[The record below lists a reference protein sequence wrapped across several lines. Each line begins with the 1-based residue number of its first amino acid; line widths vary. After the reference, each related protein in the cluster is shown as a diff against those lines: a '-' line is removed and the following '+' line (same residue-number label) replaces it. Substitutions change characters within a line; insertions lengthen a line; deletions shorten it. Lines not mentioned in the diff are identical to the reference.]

1 MQIITQGERR
11 ITREQILAQG
21 KIPVSPGIPQEQ
33 AEKAYWRRR
42 VVEACIHGVDI
53 NPMAV
58 ELAKLSLWLT
68 CIAADEPLNFLDH
81 HLRHGNALLFVAPEE
96 LKRAPILG
104 PEPEHRTFELGAGL
118 HNVLAGVIR
127 DAMRIEEKASTE
139 MDVVKEKEHLW
150 KEALTR
156 LQPFLDLSHLWIAAL
171 DGVPVDELNYLSAAR
186 LLVDPDQLPPQE
198 ARDAKRFIKSIAEDL
213 ESRKNVLSPFHW
225 QLEFPDVFF
234 DEAGQPLLPA
244 SVASTP
250 FSAIPPTYPC
260 TRPRSPA
267 TGACAMPWNAA
278 PAISKT
284 STSTSR
290 IWASASCANEAG
302 SGSSFPTLSSPWRQ
316 NSACARCCK
325 TTPSI
330 GSGSA
335 IPSMPPWTPPSSS
348 RRSNPLPRI
357 IAIGFVQARPLKKP
371 DGGKT
376 QPEKNLEKLPTANA
390 LVWHEPVTATAYG
403 EVRHTTENALRVHD
417 VPLAIPLDAHKRVFF
432 EPRPGTLRLFEQ
444 FNRQVKNL
452 VAEWWEK
459 IEDSRKFAANMAEIQ
474 AYHRSLRPGDVTL
487 VGLIAEGGQGMRTA
501 NNARFLAY
509 LEGTPQARD
518 IEAQSQIWTQAWLA
532 NERIQPAFN
541 RLLRDAGG
549 NPDHPLANRAAWES
563 AVHGLRKEFTA
574 TQLGFG
580 RTALF
585 RIAPRDLIA
594 TEADFQYSFQ
604 RRKQELLTRWREQAE
619 LRAFWDDLMDI
630 DGQWVRHTEFRTA
643 EEVNDQDFCTLCQHV
658 QLWVARENASR
669 RQNQRISRDVFG
681 LRSSEDYSDPA
692 DAPRIATIYNGLYG
706 RAQFVS
712 FRKGDPE
719 GSRWLDNEPLFID
732 WSHGNAVWM
741 FANSGRREPNM
752 PVVRNAE
759 LYLTSGVTW
768 SLHANHVAAKCRYQE
783 PCIFDASSSRLT
795 PIVTP
800 LSAQAFVTI
809 TNSDVFSFFL
819 KKFIKHNQDIEIND
833 MRSMPVVI
841 PSPAQH
847 STLRELATLA
857 MSAKR
862 HEFAQTAPD
871 NVLVSRVREIGEKL
885 RFHGPA
891 YLHPSAQGIL
901 LAAPADCLEVIEK
914 AVDWEAEKLYG
925 VEGLGP
931 FDEF

>member
-1 MQIITQGERR
+1 MTMQIITQGERR

-21 KIPVSPGIPQEQ
+21 KIPVSPGIPQER

-81 HLRHGNALLFVAPEE
+81 HLRHGNALLFVTPEE

-118 HNVLAGVIR
+118 HNVLGSVIR

-139 MDVVKEKEHLW
+139 MDVVKEKERLW
-150 KEALTR
+150 KEALAR

-186 LLVDPDQLPPQE
+186 LLVDPDRLPPQE

-234 DEAGQPLLPA
+234 DEAGQPLPPGKCGFDAVLGNPPYVSVHTATEPGNRLMRDALERRAGYLEDLYVHFTDLGFRILHERGRFGFIVSDTFFTLA
-244 SVASTP
+244 SKLRMRQMLQGNALDWLGQCDPFDATVDAAIFVAQKQ
-250 FSAIPPTYPC
+250 APTADHRY
-260 TRPRSPA
+260 R
-267 TGACAMPWNAA
+267 
-278 PAISKT
+278 
-284 STSTSR
+284 
-290 IWASASCANEAG
+290 
-302 SGSSFPTLSSPWRQ
+302 
-316 NSACARCCK
+316 
-325 TTPSI
+325 
-330 GSGSA
+330 
-335 IPSMPPWTPPSSS
+335 
-348 RRSNPLPRI
+348 
-357 IAIGFVQARPLKKP
+357 FVQARPLKQP
-371 DGGKT
+371 DGDKT

-390 LVWHEPVTATAYG
+390 FVWHEPVTATAYG

-417 VPLAIPLDAHKRVFF
+417 IPLAIPLDAHKRVFF
-432 EPRPGTLRLFEQ
+432 EPRPGTLRLFEK
-444 FNRQVKNL
+444 FNLPVKQL

-459 IEDSRKFAANMAEIQ
+459 IEDSRKFAANLAEIQ

-518 IEAQSQIWTQAWLA
+518 IEAQSQIWTQAWQA
-532 NERIQPAFN
+532 NERIQPVFN

-563 AVHGLRKEFTA
+563 AVQGLRKEFTA

-585 RIAPRDLIA
+585 RIVQRDLIA

-604 RRKQELLTRWREQAE
+604 RRKQELLTHWREQAE
-619 LRAFWDDLMDI
+619 LRAFWDDPMDI

-643 EEVNDQDFCTLCQHV
+643 EEVNDKDFCMLCQHV

-669 RQNQRISRDVFG
+669 RQNPHISRDVLG
-681 LRSSEDYSDPA
+681 LHSSEDYSDPT

-712 FRKGDPE
+712 FRKGDRE
-719 GSRWLDNEPLFID
+719 GNRWIDDEPLFCEWTNATVLALSTDPLARWQGHRYFFQDGLTYNIHARGVLLKSKLLRNCVFD
-732 WSHGNAVWM
+732 AGASFLSAASRKVEAEYLLCLLNSHVVSFYIKKLCNNTWHELSDIRQV
-741 FANSGRREPNM
+741 
-752 PVVRNAE
+752 PVV
-759 LYLTSGVTW
+759 V
-768 SLHANHVAAKCRYQE
+768 
-783 PCIFDASSSRLT
+783 SSSQT
-795 PIVTP
+795 TE
-800 LSAQAFVTI
+800 TI
-809 TNSDVFSFFL
+809 
-819 KKFIKHNQDIEIND
+819 
-833 MRSMPVVI
+833 
-841 PSPAQH
+841 
-847 STLRELATLA
+847 RELATLA

-871 NVLVSRVREIGEKL
+871 NDLVSRVREIGEYL
-885 RFHGPA
+885 RLHGPA

-914 AVDWEAEKLYG
+914 AVNWEAEKLYD

-931 FDEF
+931 FNEF